1 MKKYLRLL
9 MVAVL
14 ALGVSVSA
22 EAQLKGVLNK
32 AKKAVKEKTEKAVDK
47 AVDQALG
54 DDSQSTSTTKTNTN
68 TNTNTSKPA
77 KTQSTASK
85 EEAAPKAKAIPS
97 GPEIPQLMAMPEAYN
112 DYDETGRYI
121 NSLAWGLRKTSEADA
136 KALAAKLTE
145 RMKFDMKTLE
155 ELEEG
160 ENWELQQQLI
170 KEIKNWQYFYVKMG
184 EIMNLINFAQMK
196 KDSQSGAYYYEG
208 SPMMNCGMHVAGN
221 TASEE
226 GVMGRGALLFT
237 RKNGKAYFC
246 DAKLQPI
253 FAEDDDIRVAK
264 LDLNMVTNIF
274 NMFDGY
280 PLEWCQ
286 ATQQGS
292 MKDQFDVYFHKASTY
307 ITNLREAIKGNSLSN
322 LEFKPMPK
330 AGSLNASMK
339 AKALA
344 AERQKAKDVVDVVIV
359 SNSWEIQKNAAGQ
372 PIRRVI
378 YGYSVGNTKHGKM
391 ATRVSWAEDYQGGGK
406 YGSLHP
412 YGVGMDSFYVK

>member
-9 MVAVL
+9 MVAAL

-54 DDSQSTSTTKTNTN
+54 DDSQSTSTTKTNSN
-68 TNTNTSKPA
+68 ANSTSAKPA
-77 KTQSTASK
+77 KQQSSTIK

-208 SPMMNCGMHVAGN
+208 SPMMNCGMHVADN

-226 GVMGRGALLFT
+226 
-237 RKNGKAYFC
+237 
-246 DAKLQPI
+246 
-253 FAEDDDIRVAK
+253 
-264 LDLNMVTNIF
+264 
-274 NMFDGY
+274 
-280 PLEWCQ
+280 
-286 ATQQGS
+286 
-292 MKDQFDVYFHKASTY
+292 
-307 ITNLREAIKGNSLSN
+307 
-322 LEFKPMPK
+322 
-330 AGSLNASMK
+330 
-339 AKALA
+339 
-344 AERQKAKDVVDVVIV
+344 
-359 SNSWEIQKNAAGQ
+359 
-372 PIRRVI
+372 
-378 YGYSVGNTKHGKM
+378 
-391 ATRVSWAEDYQGGGK
+391 
-406 YGSLHP
+406 
-412 YGVGMDSFYVK
+412 